1 MTQDDQLAP
10 PYVPGYDRLE
20 PLGRGAT
27 SVVWR
32 ARRDPRADGGPAGA
46 QVAIKVVT
54 AGPDAERELAVLSG
68 LRHPHLLELHEVVAL
83 DGERLAIVTDLL
95 EGGTLAS
102 VVAARG
108 RLRPG
113 EVVTVLVPLAQALG
127 ALHASGV
134 LHGDLAP
141 GNVLFTL
148 AGRPVLSDLG
158 TTRITG
164 EPRDEVFGT
173 AGYVDPVV
181 LTGGAPT
188 AASDVYGLGA
198 LGWLAL
204 TGSPPPSP
212 VHRPPL
218 RELAPSAPQALV
230 AAIEEAVDP
239 DPSARPEP
247 VEWARALHAAAPAA
261 PVWRS
266 GAAPSDGGL
275 TCRVRDLAATAPEP
289 GRGARHRVR
298 RPRWQRPGVRLL
310 AAAAVIAAVVVAL
323 VGAVG
328 STGWW
333 ERPARAAQPV
343 RSPATPVL
351 SDAQARSVVAGLAM
365 ARAAALA
372 RPGRTAVTGAAPGSA
387 AAQADARALA
397 QLRAHD
403 ARYAGLRLT
412 ARDVR
417 VVDRA
422 PGRAWV
428 RVVLA
433 VSAYDVVVGE
443 RVVEHVR
450 GRPGV
455 PSRLELVFVSGQGW
469 RVARVES

>member
-1 MTQDDQLAP
+1 MTQDDRLSP
-10 PYVPGYDRLE
+10 PYVPGYDLLE

-32 ARRDPRADGGPAGA
+32 ARPDSQIDPRAGGA
-46 QVAIKVVT
+46 QVAIKIVT
-54 AGPDAERELAVLSG
+54 SGPDAERELAVLSG
-68 LRHPHLLELHEVVAL
+68 VRHPHLLELHEVVAL
-83 DGERLAIVTDLL
+83 GAERLAIVTDLL

-108 RLRPG
+108 RLHPG
-113 EVVTVLVPLAQALG
+113 EVVTVLVPLAQVLG
-127 ALHASGV
+127 ALHATGV

-148 AGRPVLSDLG
+148 DGRPALTDLG

-164 EPRDEVFGT
+164 EPRDEVYGT

-181 LTGGAPT
+181 LTGGDPT

-230 AAIEEAVDP
+230 AAIEAAVDP
-239 DPSARPEP
+239 DPAARPDP
-247 VEWARALHAAAPAA
+247 TDWARELHAAVPAE

-289 GRGARHRVR
+289 VRGARHRVR
-298 RPRWQRPGVRLL
+298 RPWWRRRGRLL
-310 AAAAVIAAVVVAL
+310 VVAAVVVGLAAAL
-323 VGAVG
+323 GP
-328 STGWW
+328 TWW
-333 ERPARAAQPV
+333 ARPSRAAQPV
-343 RSPATPVL
+343 RSYAVSGL
-351 SDAQARSVVAGLAM
+351 SDAQARSVVAALATT
-365 ARAAALA
+365 RAAALG
-372 RPGRTAVTGAAPGSA
+372 RPGRTAATGAAPGSA
-387 AAQADARALA
+387 AAQDDARALA
-397 QLRAHD
+397 QLRSRG

-417 VVDRA
+417 VVSRA

-443 RVVEHVR
+443 RVVEHVK
-450 GRPGV
+450 GRPRV
-455 PSRLELVFVSGQGW
+455 PSRLELAYVPGQGW
-469 RVARVES
+469 RVARVESSA